1 MKELETRYDYN
12 DDRYSHGIPETF
24 TIDQSKHSLF
34 GSSKVSG
41 DISVQEYGRYFDMP
55 TCVLRGGCL
64 TGPSHSGVELHGF
77 LSYLVKCNLEEK
89 EYTIFGYKGKQV
101 RDNIHSYDVARFIEE
116 FIKAPR
122 SGEVYNLGGGK
133 ENTTSILEAFKLIE
147 NISGKPMKYTYDN
160 NNRSGDHICYYSD
173 LRKMKE
179 HYPNWGITKDL
190 QTTLEEIYATWIN
203 RKK

>member
-1 MKELETRYDYN
+1 
-12 DDRYSHGIPETF
+12 
-24 TIDQSKHSLF
+24 
-34 GSSKVSG
+34 
-41 DISVQEYGRYFDMP
+41 
-55 TCVLRGGCL
+55 
-64 TGPSHSGVELHGF
+64 
-77 LSYLVKCNLEEK
+77 LEEK